1 MGSFCKSFSESFD
14 KTATVSAAGTL
25 DVIKEKIKQNDEV
38 RKSSAAL
45 DALEIRIVQNAT
57 SKAKNPQE
65 AAEMAFTASA
75 SIDAL
80 RKAKLPLE
88 TTTTLTKMMFPELK
102 TDSTP
107 INVYNVGQG
116 GELTSAGQVP
126 AGSKVFKQALTPDE
140 IGARVKSSE
149 EAKYG
154 GVKEEAARAFD
165 LRKEFQAIPQ
175 VKDFQIIKNQV
186 SSMDALLNQVKL
198 GDGKSALALDQGLIT
213 MFNKITDPTSVVRE
227 SEYDRTPKNLSLVNR
242 FQGAIQKLDKGG
254 AGLTQEDRESLVFGA
269 KVIADSRGSAY
280 NEVLSNY
287 ENLSTEFGVKPG
299 LVTSGYGK
307 FESFLKAEPKAQS
320 FKSEADAIK
329 AGKKKGDRV
338 VIGGVSGT
346 LT

>member
-1 MGSFCKSFSESFD
+1 MSFGKSFDEAFRPANA
-14 KTATVSAAGTL
+14 TASASAM
-25 DVIKEKIKQNDEV
+25 DVLKEKIKTNNETAQANNIIDFITAKKIEEAMKSGIPEDEI
-38 RKSSAAL
+38 K
-45 DALEIRIVQNAT
+45 
-57 SKAKNPQE
+57 
-65 AAEMAFTASA
+65 A
-75 SIDAL
+75 SI
-80 RKAKLPLE
+80 KQFEGAKKLGLKPDQL
-88 TTTTLTKMMFPELK
+88 KMIFPTELK
-102 TDSTP
+102 DQSA
-107 INVYNVGQG
+107 INVYNVGQSG
-116 GELTSAGQVP
+116 DLTSAGQVP

-287 ENLSTEFGVKPG
+287 EGLSKEFGVKPE

-307 FESFLKAEPKAQS
+307 FESFLKNEPESKVPSYNPKTQKLQQNS
-320 FKSEADAIK
+320 
-329 AGKKKGDRV
+329 KGEYRV
-338 VIGGVSGT
+338 VNK
-346 LT
+346 